1 MKKIKYIK
9 YGLSVIM
16 DHNEHNEAIAAEE
29 ADEGCTPEIIDDG
42 EPEPVVEPTMEER
55 IAALEIAM
63 LESLGVTVDG

>member
-9 YGLSVIM
+9 YGLPVTM
-16 DHNEHNEAIAAEE
+16 DYNERNEAIANKE
-29 ADEGCTPEIIDDG
+29 ADEGCTPEIIADG

-63 LESLGVTVDG
+63 LESLGVTVNG